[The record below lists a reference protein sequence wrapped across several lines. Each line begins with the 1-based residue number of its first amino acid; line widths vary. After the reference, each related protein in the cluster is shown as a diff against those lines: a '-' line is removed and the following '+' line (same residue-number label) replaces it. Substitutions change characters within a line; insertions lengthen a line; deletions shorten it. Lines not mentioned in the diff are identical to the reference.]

1 MTHQEE
7 KIGVCK
13 GGCALPPCGW
23 DGPNSGSNPVSL
35 LMSGVT
41 FFELQTFHSQ
51 NETNASL
58 YKVVKD

>member
-7 KIGVCK
+7 RIGVCK
-13 GGCALPPCGW
+13 GGCALPRCGW
-23 DGPNSGSNPVSL
+23 GRPNSSSNPASL

-51 NETNASL
+51 NEDNVSL